1 MTLFSEGKLSALSF
15 LFFLYLNTSTHATE
29 HAGLLREEIKGE
41 SLFQDAN
48 VCIQTTTSAVA
59 PYEFRAGFG
68 NEEPNCLASS
78 STDPNTQYCNFG
90 LRDNRI
96 LQFVNKKNFMVDAA
110 SNFTEVWKTKIS
122 YEFPVFGQ
130 IGLRPLC
137 LVDQDVTCDMCG
149 PVCVIP
155 QISFVGNI
163 VRIPRLESCPYKS
176 DTNLTASIKMPEF
189 PEYLTALVA
198 VRSTVNLQLE
208 YNLKEGNDTKQSAL
222 FNITLWKRDFV
233 CGPQ

>member
-41 SLFQDAN
+41 SPFQDAN

-59 PYEFRAGFG
+59 PYEFDAGFG
-68 NEEPNCLASS
+68 NEEPNCLARNLA
-78 STDPNTQYCNFG
+78 DPNTQYCNFG

-96 LQFVNKKNFMVDAA
+96 LQFSNKKNFMVDAA

-122 YEFPVFGQ
+122 YEFPVLGQ
-130 IGLRPLC
+130 TLC
-137 LVDQDVTCDMCG
+137 LVDEDVTCDMCG
-149 PVCVIP
+149 DVCVIP
-155 QISFVGNI
+155 QILLGDI
-163 VRIPRLESCPYKS
+163 VRIPRLEGCPYKS

-208 YNLKEGNDTKQSAL
+208 YNLKEGDAVKQSAL
-222 FNITLWKRDFV
+222 FNITLWKRDFI
-233 CGPQ
+233 CGP